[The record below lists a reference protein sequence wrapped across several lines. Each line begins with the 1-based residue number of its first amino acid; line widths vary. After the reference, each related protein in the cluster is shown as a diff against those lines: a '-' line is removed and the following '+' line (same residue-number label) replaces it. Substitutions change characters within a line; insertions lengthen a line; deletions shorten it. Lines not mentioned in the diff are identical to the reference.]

1 VNAEIKEA
9 MMKVFVAGATGALG
23 GRLVPILVASG
34 HDVVGMT
41 RSPEK
46 AVRLRELGAEAV
58 VADGLDRKAVIEAV
72 TRAEPEVV
80 IHQMT
85 ALGNAENIKHFDRE
99 FAVTNRLRTTGL
111 DYLLA
116 AARMVGTRRL
126 ITQSYGG
133 WPQGLTGG
141 TLKTEEEPLDPALP
155 KEMAHSFEAIRYL
168 ESTVLDDDH
177 VEGVALRYGGF
188 YGPGTLDGAG
198 GSMVEMVRKRR
209 LPIIGNG
216 EGIWSFVH
224 VDDAATATM
233 LAMDRGAPGIYNVA
247 DDDPAPVKE
256 WLPEMAEA
264 VGAKPPRH
272 VPTWVGRLAAGEVG
286 VTMFTKIRGVS
297 NEKAKRELG
306 WRLIYPSWRQG
317 FRAWLGQRNLG
328 GGSVGLAELGRQNT
342 RELRA

>member
-1 VNAEIKEA
+1 
-9 MMKVFVAGATGALG
+9 MKVFVAGATGALG

-41 RSPEK
+41 RSPAK
-46 AVRLRELGAEAV
+46 ADRLRDLGAQPA
-58 VADGLDRKAVIEAV
+58 VADGLDRGAVIEAV
-72 TRAEPEVV
+72 KRAEPEVI

-85 ALGNAENIKHFDRE
+85 ALGSVKNIKHFDQE

-111 DYLLA
+111 DYLLEG
-116 AARMVGTRRL
+116 ARTVGARRL
-126 ITQSYGG
+126 IAQSYGG
-133 WPQGLTGG
+133 WPHERTGG
-141 TLKTEEEPLDPALP
+141 PVKTEEDPLDPTPP
-155 KEMAHSFEAIRYL
+155 KEMSRSLEAIRYL
-168 ESTVLDDDH
+168 ESTVTGDDQ
-177 VEGVALRYGGF
+177 VEGIALRYGGF

-198 GSMVEMVRKRR
+198 GSMVDQVRKRR
-209 LPIIGNG
+209 MPIVGNG

-233 LAMDRGAPGIYNVA
+233 LAINRGAPGVYNVV
-247 DDDPAPVKE
+247 DDEPAPARD
-256 WLPEMAEA
+256 WLPEMAAA

-286 VTMFTKIRGVS
+286 VSMFTKIRGIS

-317 FRAWLGQRNLG
+317 FRAWLGQRDLG
-328 GGSVGLAELGRQNT
+328 GGSVGLAELGGQNS
-342 RELRA
+342 RELRP

>member
-1 VNAEIKEA
+1 
-9 MMKVFVAGATGALG
+9 MKVFVAGATGALG

-34 HDVVGMT
+34 HDVVAMT
-41 RSPEK
+41 RSPVK
-46 AVRLRELGAEAV
+46 AERLRDLGAEPV
-58 VADGLDRKAVIEAV
+58 IADGLDRKAVVDAV
-72 TRAEPEVV
+72 KRAEPEVV

-85 ALGNAENIKHFDRE
+85 ALGSVKNIKHFDQE

-111 DYLLA
+111 DYLLEG
-116 AARMVGTRRL
+116 ARIVGARRL
-126 ITQSYGG
+126 IAQSYGG
-133 WPQGLTGG
+133 WPQERSGG
-141 TLKTEEEPLDPALP
+141 PVKVEEDPYDPTPP
-155 KEMAHSFEAIRYL
+155 KEMSRSLEAIRYL
-168 ESTVLDDDH
+168 ESTVTGDDQ

-198 GSMVEMVRKRR
+198 GSMIDQVRKRR
-209 LPIIGNG
+209 VPIVGDG
-216 EGIWSFVH
+216 GGIWSFVH

-247 DDDPAPVKE
+247 DDEPAPAKE
-256 WLPEMAEA
+256 WLPEMAAA

-286 VTMFTKIRGVS
+286 VSMFTKIRGIS

-306 WRLIYPSWRQG
+306 WRLIYPTWRQG
-317 FRAWLGQRNLG
+317 FRAWLGQRDLG

-342 RELRA
+342 SELRA

>member
-1 VNAEIKEA
+1 
-9 MMKVFVAGATGALG
+9 MKVFVAGATGALG

-41 RSPEK
+41 RSPVK
-46 AVRLRELGAEAV
+46 AKGLRDIGAEPV
-58 VADGLDRKAVIEAV
+58 VADGLDRKAVIDAV
-72 TRAEPEVV
+72 KRAEPEVV

-85 ALGNAENIKHFDRE
+85 ALGSLENFKHFDQE

-111 DYLLA
+111 DYLLE
-116 AARMVGTRRL
+116 AARIVGARRL
-126 ITQSYGG
+126 IAQSYGG
-133 WPQGLTGG
+133 WPHERTGG
-141 TLKTEEEPLDPALP
+141 PVKTEEDPYDPTPP
-155 KEMAHSFEAIRYL
+155 KEMTRSLEAIRYL
-168 ESTVLDDDH
+168 ESAVTGDDH

-198 GSMVEMVRKRR
+198 GSMVEMVRKRK

-224 VDDAATATM
+224 TDDAATATM

-247 DDDPAPVKE
+247 DDEPAPAKE
-256 WLPEMAEA
+256 WLPEMAAA

-286 VTMFTKIRGVS
+286 VSMFTKIRGIS

-317 FRAWLGQRNLG
+317 FRAWLGQRDLG
-328 GGSVGLAELGRQNT
+328 GGSVGLAELGGEHTSQ
-342 RELRA
+342 LRA